1 MAVTAL
7 LFLMVPAL
15 IIWLCQRVVALDKI
29 GVVTLCFGLGIA
41 SSVGL
46 DSFLNSSADGIAEVQ
61 RSIAEVAIVIA
72 LPLLVFSMNVKSAL
86 AHAGGALTGMALALF
101 SIVLISIVGAV
112 LFHPMLAN
120 IWQIAGMSVGAY
132 TGGGPNMAA
141 IKSAINGDDAV
152 FITMVTYDLL
162 FSAIYLIF
170 VITVGKRLF
179 GLFLRPYQ
187 ASEKAADGST
197 HDMAHMM
204 DESADGYR
212 QLLASSRKMETL
224 SALLL
229 SLAVVG
235 VSYLVASAFPQSTM
249 STIMIV
255 AITTLGLL
263 LSLVPAIR
271 KLTNSYS
278 LGMYFVLVFCFTTG
292 SMIDIDMIMNID
304 YHLAAY
310 TLFILFGSLVL
321 QALLCKLFKID
332 TDTFLITSSAAI
344 MSVPF
349 IPVIAGALKN
359 REILLPGLSVA
370 IIGYALGN
378 YLGIFVANFTLWL
391 TSQ

>member
-7 LFLMVPAL
+7 FFLVIPAL
-15 IIWLCQRVVALDKI
+15 IIWLCQRMAALDKI

-46 DSFLNSSADGIAEVQ
+46 DSLLNNSVGNIAEVQ

-72 LPLLVFSMNVKSAL
+72 LPLLVFSMNVKSAV
-86 AHAGGALTGMALALF
+86 AHAGGALAGMALAMF
-101 SIVLISIVGAV
+101 SIVLVSIVGAV
-112 LFHPMLAN
+112 LFHPVLDN

-141 IKSAINGDDAV
+141 IKSAINADDAV

-187 ASEKAADGST
+187 ANENTTTGST

-235 VSYLVASAFPQSTM
+235 VSYLVANAFPGDLM
-249 STIMIV
+249 STIMVV

-263 LSLVPAIR
+263 CSLVPAIR

-304 YHLAAY
+304 YNLAAY

-321 QALLCKLFKID
+321 QAILCKLFKID

-349 IPVIAGALKN
+349 MPVIAGALKN

-391 TSQ
+391 TTQ

>member
-1 MAVTAL
+1 MAASAL
-7 LFLMVPAL
+7 FFLVSPVV
-15 IIWLCQRVVALDKI
+15 IIWLCHRVPALDKI

-41 SSVGL
+41 CSVGL
-46 DSFLNSSADGIAEVQ
+46 APLVQSGGGEIASVQ
-61 RSIAEVAIVIA
+61 SSIAEVAIVIA

-86 AHAGGALTGMALALF
+86 THARGALAGMALALF
-101 SIVLISIVGAV
+101 SIVLISIIGAV
-112 LFHPMLAN
+112 LFHPLLKD

-152 FITMVTYDLL
+152 FVTMVTYDLL

-170 VITVGKRLF
+170 VITLGKRLF

-187 ASEKAADGST
+187 ATDSSDSSATD
-197 HDMAHMM
+197 DMAHMM
-204 DESADGYR
+204 DESANSYV
-212 QLLASSRKMETL
+212 QLLAGGKKAETL

-229 SLAVVG
+229 SVAVVG
-235 VSYLVASAFPQSTM
+235 VSYLLASAFPAYIM
-249 STIMIV
+249 STVMV
-255 AITTLGLL
+255 VTITTLGLL
-263 LSLVPAIR
+263 CSLVPAIR

-278 LGMYFVLVFCFTTG
+278 LGMFFVLVFCFTTG
-292 SMIDIDMIMNID
+292 SMIDIDMVTNLD
-304 YHLAAY
+304 YNLAGY
-310 TLFILFGSLVL
+310 ILFILFGSLAL
-321 QALLCKLFKID
+321 QAALCKLFRID

-378 YLGIFVANFTLWL
+378 YLGILVANITLWL
-391 TSQ
+391 TT

>member
-1 MAVTAL
+1 MPVIAL
-7 LFLMVPAL
+7 FFLLSPAI
-15 IIWLCQRVVALDKI
+15 IIWLCQRVPALDKI

-41 SSVGL
+41 SSLGL
-46 DSFLNSSADGIAEVQ
+46 APLVQSGFGEIAKVQ
-61 RSIAEVAIVIA
+61 SNIAEVAIVIA
-72 LPLLVFSMNVKSAL
+72 LPLLVFSMNVRSAL
-86 AHAGGALTGMALALF
+86 THARGALAGMALALF
-101 SIVLISIVGAV
+101 SVVLVSIIGAV
-112 LFHPMLAN
+112 LFHPLLGN

-141 IKSAINGDDAV
+141 IKSAINGDDAL

-162 FSAIYLIF
+162 FSAIYLVF
-170 VITVGKRLF
+170 VITLGKRLF
-179 GLFLRPYQ
+179 GLFLLPYQ
-187 ASEKAADGST
+187 PTGSAEADGA

-204 DESADGYR
+204 DESAHSYG
-212 QLLASSRKMETL
+212 QLLASRKKLETL

-235 VSYLVASAFPQSTM
+235 VSYLVASAAPAYVM
-249 STIMIV
+249 STVMV
-255 AITTLGLL
+255 VTITTLGLL
-263 LSLVPAIR
+263 CSLIPAIR

-278 LGMYFVLVFCFTTG
+278 LGMFFVLVFCFTTG
-292 SMIDIDMIMNID
+292 SMIDINVITNLD
-304 YHLAAY
+304 YNLAAY
-310 TLFILFGSLVL
+310 ILFILFGSLAL
-321 QALLCKLFKID
+321 QAALCKLFKID

-378 YLGIFVANFTLWL
+378 YLGILVANITLWL
-391 TSQ
+391 TT

>member
-1 MAVTAL
+1 MAASAL
-7 LFLMVPAL
+7 LFLTVPAL

-46 DSFLNSSADGIAEVQ
+46 DAFLNSSADGIAEVQ

-86 AHAGGALTGMALALF
+86 AHAGDALAGMALALF
-101 SIVLISIVGAV
+101 SIVLISIIGAV

-187 ASEKAADGST
+187 ASEKGAASST

-204 DESADGYR
+204 SESADGYR
-212 QLLASSRKMETL
+212 QLLASSRKVETF

-235 VSYLVASAFPQSTM
+235 VSYLVASVFPQDTM
-249 STIMIV
+249 STIMVV

-263 LSLVPAIR
+263 FSLVPSIR

-310 TLFILFGSLVL
+310 TLFILFGSLLL

-391 TSQ
+391 TTQ

>member
-1 MAVTAL
+1 MAVIAL
-7 LFLMVPAL
+7 FFLISPVI
-15 IIWLCQRVVALDKI
+15 IIWLCQRVAALDKI
-29 GVVTLCFGLGIA
+29 GVVVLCFGLGIA

-46 DSFLNSSADGIAEVQ
+46 ESLFHNGAGEIAKVQ
-61 RSIAEVAIVIA
+61 SSIAEVAIVIA

-86 AHAGGALTGMALALF
+86 THARGALAGMALALF
-101 SIVLISIVGAV
+101 SIVLVSIIGAV
-112 LFHPMLAN
+112 LFDPLLGN

-162 FSAIYLIF
+162 FSAIYLVF
-170 VITVGKRLF
+170 VITLGKRVF

-187 ASEKAADGST
+187 ATDNNETSGAN
-197 HDMAHMM
+197 DMAHMM
-204 DESADGYR
+204 DESANSYG
-212 QLLASSRKMETL
+212 QLLASRQIMETL

-229 SLAVVG
+229 SVAVVG
-235 VSYLVASAFPQSTM
+235 VSYLVASASPAYMM
-249 STIMIV
+249 STIMV
-255 AITTLGLL
+255 VTITTLGLFC
-263 LSLVPAIR
+263 SLIPAIR

-278 LGMYFVLVFCFTTG
+278 LGMFFVLVFCFTTG
-292 SMIDIDMIMNID
+292 SMIDIDMITNLD

-310 TLFILFGSLVL
+310 ILFILFGSLAL
-321 QALLCKLFKID
+321 QAVLCKLFKID
-332 TDTFLITSSAAI
+332 ADTFLITSSAAI

-378 YLGIFVANFTLWL
+378 YLGILVANITLWL
-391 TSQ
+391 TT

>member
-7 LFLMVPAL
+7 FFLMVPIF

-46 DSFLNSSADGIAEVQ
+46 DSLLNNSAASIAEVQ

-86 AHAGGALTGMALALF
+86 SHAGGALAGMALALF
-101 SIVLISIVGAV
+101 SIVLMSIIGAV
-112 LFHPMLAN
+112 LFHPMLEN

-162 FSAIYLIF
+162 FSAVYLIF
-170 VITVGKRLF
+170 VITLGKRLF

-187 ASEKAADGST
+187 ASDNSAADST

-204 DESADGYR
+204 DESASSYG

-229 SLAVVG
+229 SLGVVG
-235 VSYLVASAFPQSTM
+235 VSYLVASAFPDNVM
-249 STIMIV
+249 STIMVV

-263 LSLVPAIR
+263 FSLVPAIR

-310 TLFILFGSLVL
+310 TLFILFGSLLL
-321 QALLCKLFKID
+321 QAILCKLFKID

-391 TSQ
+391 ITP

>member
-1 MAVTAL
+1 MAVIAL
-7 LFLMVPAL
+7 FFLLVPVI
-15 IIWLCQRVVALDKI
+15 IIWLCQRMAVLDKI

-46 DSFLNSSADGIAEVQ
+46 EPLLHDSAGNLAKVQ
-61 RSIAEVAIVIA
+61 GSIAEVAIVIA

-86 AHAGGALTGMALALF
+86 AHAKGALGGMALALF
-101 SIVLISIVGAV
+101 SIVLVSIVGAI
-112 LFHPMLAN
+112 LFHPVLDN

-162 FSAIYLIF
+162 FSAIYLVF
-170 VITVGKRLF
+170 VITLGKRLF
-179 GLFLRPYQ
+179 GLFLRPYET
-187 ASEKAADGST
+187 SDSDAAHGT
-197 HDMAHMM
+197 NDMEHMM
-204 DESADGYR
+204 DESANSYR
-212 QLLASSRKMETL
+212 QLLASSRKRETL
-224 SALLL
+224 GALLL

-235 VSYLVASAFPQSTM
+235 VSYLLASAFPATVM
-249 STIMIV
+249 STIMVV

-263 LSLVPAIR
+263 CSLIPAIR

-278 LGMYFVLVFCFTTG
+278 LGMFFVLVFCFTTG

-304 YHLAAY
+304 YNLAAY
-310 TLFILFGSLVL
+310 TLFILFGSLML
-321 QALLCKLFKID
+321 QAVLCKIFKID
-332 TDTFLITSSAAI
+332 ADTFLITSSAAI

-349 IPVIAGALKN
+349 IPVISGALKN

-370 IIGYALGN
+370 IIGYAVGN

-391 TSQ
+391 TS

>member
-1 MAVTAL
+1 MAVIAL
-7 LFLMVPAL
+7 FFLLSPVI
-15 IIWLCQRVVALDKI
+15 IIWLCQRVPALDKI
-29 GVVTLCFGLGIA
+29 GVVVLCFGLGIA

-46 DSFLNSSADGIAEVQ
+46 ESLFHNGAGEIAKVQ
-61 RSIAEVAIVIA
+61 SSIAEVAIVIA

-86 AHAGGALTGMALALF
+86 THAKGALAGMALALF
-101 SIVLISIVGAV
+101 SIVLVSIIGAV
-112 LFHPMLAN
+112 LFNPLLDN

-162 FSAIYLIF
+162 FSAIYLVF
-170 VITVGKRLF
+170 VITLGQRLF

-187 ASEKAADGST
+187 ATDSNETSAAN
-197 HDMAHMM
+197 DMAHMM
-204 DESADGYR
+204 DESANSYA
-212 QLLASSRKMETL
+212 QLLASRQIMETL

-229 SLAVVG
+229 SVAVVG
-235 VSYLVASAFPQSTM
+235 VSYLVASASPAYMM
-249 STIMIV
+249 STIMV
-255 AITTLGLL
+255 VTITTLGLL
-263 LSLVPAIR
+263 CSLIPAIR

-278 LGMYFVLVFCFTTG
+278 LGMFFVLVFCFTTG
-292 SMIDIDMIMNID
+292 SMIDIDMITNLD

-310 TLFILFGSLVL
+310 ILFILFGSLAL
-321 QALLCKLFKID
+321 QAVLCKLFKID
-332 TDTFLITSSAAI
+332 ADTFLITSSAAI

-378 YLGIFVANFTLWL
+378 YLGILVANITLWL
-391 TSQ
+391 TT